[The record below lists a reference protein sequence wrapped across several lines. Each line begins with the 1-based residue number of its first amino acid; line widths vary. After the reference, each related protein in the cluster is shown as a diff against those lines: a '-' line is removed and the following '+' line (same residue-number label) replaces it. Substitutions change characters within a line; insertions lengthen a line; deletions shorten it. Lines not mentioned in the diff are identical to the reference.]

1 LYMKFE
7 YYVFFEIEVAKL
19 DKIISE
25 LMNIPQLKELVLI
38 TGQYDLIAKFE
49 TENPE
54 ELRKVLVETIS
65 SIPGVKHTVT
75 ATVIERYR

>member
-1 LYMKFE
+1 MKFE

-19 DKIISE
+19 DRVISE
-25 LMNIPQLKELVLI
+25 LLKIPQLKELVLV

-49 TENPE
+49 TDKPE
-54 ELRKVLVETIS
+54 DLRKVLVETVS

>member
-1 LYMKFE
+1 MKFE

-19 DKIISE
+19 DRVISE
-25 LMNIPQLKELVLI
+25 LLKLPQLKELVLI

-49 TENPE
+49 TDKPE
-54 ELRKVLVETIS
+54 DLRRVLVETVS

-75 ATVIERYR
+75 ATVIERYK